1 MILAFS
7 KISNSGS
14 DFSVSYKDIFLN
26 GSIKKISPKF
36 AKCDAVY
43 SGTIQH
49 CCDICSKPLVIELDE
64 PLELYVSDG
73 VDNEHK
79 EQYLDIYE
87 FEDGN
92 VDFTQILR
100 SEIEANLSDY
110 FYCKECQ
117 NK

>member
-1 MILAFS
+1 MIIPFS

-14 DFSVSYKDIFLN
+14 DFSVCYKDILLSGN
-26 GSIKKISPKF
+26 IKKISPKF
-36 AKCDAVY
+36 AKCNATC
-43 SGTIQH
+43 SGKIQH
-49 CCDICSKPLVIELDE
+49 HCDICGKPIDVELE
-64 PLELYVSDG
+64 QLLELYVSDG
-73 VDNEHK
+73 FDKEHE

-110 FYCKECQ
+110 YYCKECQ